1 MGFHQYLQYHSSCLL
16 HIKNSI
22 PYNKAIRIN
31 KICSSEKNF
40 ESHIPV
46 MKEWFFARGY
56 PEIVV
61 NNQIENVF
69 GKDWPG
75 NKYSESGIRF
85 VTTYH
90 PKI

>member
-16 HIKNSI
+16 YIKNSI

-75 NKYSESGIRF
+75 NKYSESGIPF